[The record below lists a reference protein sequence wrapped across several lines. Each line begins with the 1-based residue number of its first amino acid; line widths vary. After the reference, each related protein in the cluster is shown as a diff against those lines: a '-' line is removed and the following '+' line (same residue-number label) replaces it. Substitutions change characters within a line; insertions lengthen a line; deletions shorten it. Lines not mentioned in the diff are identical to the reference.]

1 MKISVATEMAKAAEL
16 EHCERSGSWEM
27 IFLTRATE
35 KLSQGN
41 GEGVKCLRGN
51 VEVPVISSGG
61 AMGALL

>member
-1 MKISVATEMAKAAEL
+1 MAKAAEL

-35 KLSQGN
+35 QLSQGN
-41 GEGVKCLRGN
+41 GEVVKDWVTCLRGN
-51 VEVPVISSGG
+51 VEEPVISSGG